1 MFTLQTDCSFTFRMV
16 KFDHL
21 TSGLAPNLHKRLQT
35 EYANNEGNFR
45 HLFDDLQEFISK
57 KQKHIW
63 WFRSERK
70 QYWFETKMILIRA
83 RGWHIKIWE
92 MWWYSF
98 YLKRFYVTSK
108 ATALLQKCW
117 NKVPLQMLNLQ
128 KVRKLDLRMCA
139 FNPVQPLN
147 LNFKKLFKN

>member
-1 MFTLQTDCSFTFRMV
+1 MISIREKAILVRNKNDFDSSQRMTY
-16 KFDHL
+16 K
-21 TSGLAPNLHKRLQT
+21 
-35 EYANNEGNFR
+35 
-45 HLFDDLQEFISK
+45 DL
-57 KQKHIW
+57 
-63 WFRSERK
+63 RNV
-70 QYWFETKMILIRA
+70 MLL
-83 RGWHIKIWE
+83 
-92 MWWYSF
+92 F
-98 YLKRFYVTSK
+98 YLKGFYVTSK